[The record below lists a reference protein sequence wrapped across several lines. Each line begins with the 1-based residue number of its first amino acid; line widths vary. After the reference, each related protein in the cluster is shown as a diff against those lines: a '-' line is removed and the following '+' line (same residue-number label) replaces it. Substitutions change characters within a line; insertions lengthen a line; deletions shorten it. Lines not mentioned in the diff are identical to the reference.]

1 MDSNILKGHSNDKLN
16 GGLSDESNNIQ
27 NEGIRHT
34 DYIYMING
42 NTMIISMNSELDHHL
57 ADEMRMII
65 DEVIDNR
72 GVCDIIFDFCKINFM
87 DSSGIGLIMGRYKKI
102 RDKGKIYIVGAN
114 QSVQRILLISGLHKI
129 VGILKD
135 VNSAIRDI
143 RRGDGI
149 NE

>member
-1 MDSNILKGHSNDKLN
+1 
-16 GGLSDESNNIQ
+16 
-27 NEGIRHT
+27 
-34 DYIYMING
+34 MING